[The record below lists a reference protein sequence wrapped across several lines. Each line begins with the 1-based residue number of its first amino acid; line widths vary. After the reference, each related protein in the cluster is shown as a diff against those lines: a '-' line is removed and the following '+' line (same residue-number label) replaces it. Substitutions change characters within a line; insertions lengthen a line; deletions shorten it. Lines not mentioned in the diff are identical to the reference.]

1 MPHPTPADGLHS
13 AVFTFDAVSTITT
26 IEPSIKE
33 ERVNPSN
40 RILIL
45 LACLL
50 AAIHLP
56 SAIAADEAR
65 QAYDKMVE
73 EATQEADEYL
83 EEKQKQMDDAK
94 RQSRVKKDAELQARI
109 QAEQERILKQ
119 QHAVQNRGL
128 GPDFTQGM
136 KDNLLQELQQRL
148 NRLNSDPEAYF
159 ADQ

>member
-1 MPHPTPADGLHS
+1 M
-13 AVFTFDAVSTITT
+13 
-26 IEPSIKE
+26 
-33 ERVNPSN
+33 
-40 RILIL
+40 
-45 LACLL
+45 
-50 AAIHLP
+50 
-56 SAIAADEAR
+56 AADEAR

-119 QHAVQNRGL
+119 QQAVRNRGL

-148 NRLNSDPEAYF
+148 DRLNRDPEAYF